1 MLADITLHAQ
11 WRVTHTVTFNANGG
25 SGSMDTQTAFGST
38 RLTSYNFDRANYSF
52 SGWNTAAD
60 GTGTAYP
67 NSSRFDFSSD
77 LTLYAQWDLNV
88 TLTFMPNGGAGSMD
102 PEVTSGTNNLPF
114 NEFSREGFDFI
125 GWNTVAN
132 GSGSPYEDNGR
143 YYFSSDQ
150 TLYAQWRSTMSS
162 GSATVTFIDPIST
175 HEVQQTAS
183 GSSALTQNSFT
194 LDGYSFAGWT
204 TGSNG
209 SGTQYADGATY
220 SFAANLTLFANWT
233 PVSSNSQGQDSQADA
248 DAQAAALAARQAAE
262 AHVRAVEEAKSEI
275 KSLLSSG
282 ESLTVGQLVK
292 AEITGVTDK
301 NIALINAD
309 LAKLPDDKKADLSQ
323 LNKIILKFV
332 IVDKIAKGSRFYPND
347 LVTIGLIPQD
357 SKLKTTIAIAIRN
370 LSPSD
375 RDTFE
380 KIQAAVAEAEKVVL
394 ARQARLTAAL
404 AKKQK

>member
-1 MLADITLHAQ
+1 
-11 WRVTHTVTFNANGG
+11 
-25 SGSMDTQTAFGST
+25 
-38 RLTSYNFDRANYSF
+38 
-52 SGWNTAAD
+52 
-60 GTGTAYP
+60 
-67 NSSRFDFSSD
+67 
-77 LTLYAQWDLNV
+77 
-88 TLTFMPNGGAGSMD
+88 
-102 PEVTSGTNNLPF
+102 
-114 NEFSREGFDFI
+114 
-125 GWNTVAN
+125 
-132 GSGSPYEDNGR
+132 
-143 YYFSSDQ
+143 
-150 TLYAQWRSTMSS
+150 
-162 GSATVTFIDPIST
+162 
-175 HEVQQTAS
+175 
-183 GSSALTQNSFT
+183 
-194 LDGYSFAGWT
+194 
-204 TGSNG
+204 
-209 SGTQYADGATY
+209 
-220 SFAANLTLFANWT
+220 LTLFANWT
-233 PVSSNSQGQDSQADA
+233 PVSSNSQGQDSQANA
-248 DAQAAALAARQAAE
+248 DAQAAALAAQQAAALAAQQAAE

-332 IVDKIAKGSRFYPND
+332 IVDKVATGSRFYPND

-357 SKLKTTIAIAIRN
+357 SKIKTSIANAIRK

-380 KIQAAVAEAEKVVL
+380 KIQAAVAEAEKVAL